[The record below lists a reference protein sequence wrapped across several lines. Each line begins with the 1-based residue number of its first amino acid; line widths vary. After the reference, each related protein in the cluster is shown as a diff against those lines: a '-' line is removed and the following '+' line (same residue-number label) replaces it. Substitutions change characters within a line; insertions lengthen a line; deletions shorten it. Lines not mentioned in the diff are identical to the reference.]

1 MGIVGSILVFIWAI
15 GLIKQSG
22 KILLDAEM
30 DNPIVEEVI
39 YSINKIDPNIKIEN
53 SISTRS

>member
-1 MGIVGSILVFIWAI
+1 MIWGAIWLDPVMGILGSVLVFIWAI

-30 DNPIVEEVI
+30 DH
-39 YSINKIDPNIKIEN
+39 
-53 SISTRS
+53 